1 MSGTRQ
7 WKKPKVDRNEKIA
20 CQFCEKLISRSNI
33 STHEKTCNKR
43 ELVEYKFDLNTLISQ
58 SKSLSERLHDLEN
71 EFAVVKNERDVFKN
85 SYYTL
90 FDSIIQYKDGK
101 LPKIQKAVPAEV
113 VLDNTKI
120 KYNEW

>member
-33 STHEKTCNKR
+33 STHEKTCKKR
-43 ELVEYKFDLNTLISQ
+43 ELVEYKDELNTLIAQ
-58 SKSLSERLHDLEN
+58 SKSLSERLLELEN
-71 EFAVVKNERDVFKN
+71 EFVVVKNERDIFKN

-90 FDSIIQYKDGK
+90 LDSMIRYKNGE
-101 LPKIQKAVPAEV
+101 LPKIQQAVPVEV
-113 VLDNTKI
+113 ALDNTKI
-120 KYNEW
+120 KENEW